1 MSQNN
6 RYRYQTDTYA
16 RFISSFVCIKYL
28 PLYKTVFLRNS
39 VLIIIIILMLSIVLL
54 SYNSTFQTVVVAKK
68 RHISI
73 ISSNGNGQQQLPP
86 RPPHL
91 IQICCAWGDKLA
103 LGILTYQING
113 GDSTARQAV
122 YNAIGNWNS
131 KLTGIKLVESSG
143 SNVGNGGGGGAGA
156 GGDSSN
162 AAQPDI
168 EVSIVSKSLKVPG
181 STHHRVSSSL
191 GGNSRLM
198 IGGLSQDSF
207 DGNGFLT
214 HVKITI
220 PTNTLGM
227 SFDLSNNIEQ
237 IAEHEMGHALGLGH
251 ANFVGDL
258 MFPIANFQTGGIS
271 QCDVSAVLEANHLK
285 MVGSDTAVQQPQMP
299 QVGYVDCR

>member
-1 MSQNN
+1 MK
-6 RYRYQTDTYA
+6 YQ
-16 RFISSFVCIKYL
+16 L
-28 PLYKTVFLRNS
+28 LHKTVFLRNS
-39 VLIIIIILMLSIVLL
+39 VLIIILMLSIVLL

-73 ISSNGNGQQQLPP
+73 ISSSGNGQQQQQQL
-86 RPPHL
+86 PPHL

-113 GDSTARQAV
+113 GDSAARQAV

-143 SNVGNGGGGGAGA
+143 SNVGGGGSSS
-156 GGDSSN
+156 SSN

-214 HVKITI
+214 HVEITI

-227 SFDLSNNIEQ
+227 SFNLSNNIEQ

-258 MFPIANFQTGGIS
+258 MFPIANFQTGSIS
-271 QCDVSAVLEANHLK
+271 QCDVSAVLDANHLK
-285 MVGSDTAVQQPQMP
+285 MVGSDTAVQPQIP

>member
-1 MSQNN
+1 
-6 RYRYQTDTYA
+6 
-16 RFISSFVCIKYL
+16 
-28 PLYKTVFLRNS
+28 
-39 VLIIIIILMLSIVLL
+39 MLSIVLL

-68 RHISI
+68 HRISI
-73 ISSNGNGQQQLPP
+73 SNSGSEQQLQQLQLPP
-86 RPPHL
+86 SHL

-103 LGILTYQING
+103 LGILTYQVDG
-113 GDSTARQAV
+113 GDSAARHAV

-131 KLTGIKLVESSG
+131 KLTGLKLVESSG
-143 SNVGNGGGGGAGA
+143 SNAIGGGSGGII
-156 GGDSSN
+156 N

-181 STHHRVSSSL
+181 STHHRVSSSSL

-285 MVGSDTAVQQPQMP
+285 MVGSDTAAAVPPQMP
-299 QVGYVDCR
+299 QVGYIDCR

>member
-1 MSQNN
+1 MYQNN

-16 RFISSFVCIKYL
+16 RFISSLICINYL
-28 PLYKTVFLRNS
+28 LLHKTFFLRNS
-39 VLIIIIILMLSIVLL
+39 VLIIILMLSIVLL
-54 SYNSTFQTVVVAKK
+54 SYNSTFHTVVVAKK
-68 RHISI
+68 HHISI
-73 ISSNGNGQQQLPP
+73 IGSSSGNGQQQQLPP

-103 LGILTYQING
+103 VGILTYQING
-113 GDSTARQAV
+113 GDSAARQAV

-143 SNVGNGGGGGAGA
+143 SNVGGGGGGSS
-156 GGDSSN
+156 SSN

-285 MVGSDTAVQQPQMP
+285 MVGSDTAAVQQPQMP

>member
-1 MSQNN
+1 MYAYMCVYNK
-6 RYRYQTDTYA
+6 DTYA

-28 PLYKTVFLRNS
+28 LLHKTVFLRNS
-39 VLIIIIILMLSIVLL
+39 VLIIILMLSIVLL
-54 SYNSTFQTVVVAKK
+54 SYNSTFQTAVVAKK
-68 RHISI
+68 HHISI
-73 ISSNGNGQQQLPP
+73 ISSSGNGQQQQQL
-86 RPPHL
+86 PPHL

-113 GDSTARQAV
+113 GDSAARQAV

-143 SNVGNGGGGGAGA
+143 SNVGGGGGGDG
-156 GGDSSN
+156 SSN

-227 SFDLSNNIEQ
+227 SFNLSNNIEQ

-258 MFPIANFQTGGIS
+258 MFPIANFQTGSIS
-271 QCDVSAVLEANHLK
+271 QCDVSAVLDANHLK
-285 MVGSDTAVQQPQMP
+285 MVGSDTAVQPQMP

>member
-1 MSQNN
+1 
-6 RYRYQTDTYA
+6 
-16 RFISSFVCIKYL
+16 L
-28 PLYKTVFLRNS
+28 HKTVFLRNS
-39 VLIIIIILMLSIVLL
+39 VLIILMLSIVLP
-54 SYNSTFQTVVVAKK
+54 SYNSTFQTVVAKK
-68 RHISI
+68 HRISI
-73 ISSNGNGQQQLPP
+73 ISSKDSGQQQLP
-86 RPPHL
+86 PPHL

-113 GDSTARQAV
+113 GDSAARHAV
-122 YNAIGNWNS
+122 YNSIENWNS
-131 KLTGIKLVESSG
+131 KLTGLKLVESSG
-143 SNVGNGGGGGAGA
+143 SNAGGG
-156 GGDSSN
+156 SSN

-168 EVSIVSKSLKVPG
+168 EVNIVSKSLKLPG

-214 HVKITI
+214 HVQITI
-220 PTNTLGM
+220 PTNTLGI

-258 MFPIANFQTGGIS
+258 MFPIANFQTGSIS

-285 MVGSDTAVQQPQMP
+285 MAGSDTAVPPQMP

>member
-1 MSQNN
+1 
-6 RYRYQTDTYA
+6 
-16 RFISSFVCIKYL
+16 L
-28 PLYKTVFLRNS
+28 HKTVFLRNS
-39 VLIIIIILMLSIVLL
+39 VLIIILMLSIVLL

-68 RHISI
+68 HHINI
-73 ISSNGNGQQQLPP
+73 ISRSGNGQQQQLPP
-86 RPPHL
+86 PPHL

-113 GDSTARQAV
+113 GDSAARHAV

-131 KLTGIKLVESSG
+131 KLMGLKLVESSG
-143 SNVGNGGGGGAGA
+143 SNAIGGGSGG
-156 GGDSSN
+156 SIIN

-181 STHHRVSSSL
+181 STHHRVSSSSL

-285 MVGSDTAVQQPQMP
+285 MVGSDTSVSPQMP
-299 QVGYVDCR
+299 QVGYIDCR

>member
-1 MSQNN
+1 MCVYNK
-6 RYRYQTDTYA
+6 DTYA

-28 PLYKTVFLRNS
+28 LLHKTVFLRNS
-39 VLIIIIILMLSIVLL
+39 VLIIILMLSIVLL

-113 GDSTARQAV
+113 GDSAARQAV

-143 SNVGNGGGGGAGA
+143 SNVGNGGGAAGA

-258 MFPIANFQTGGIS
+258 MFPIANFQTGSIS
-271 QCDVSAVLEANHLK
+271 QCDVSAVLDANHLK
-285 MVGSDTAVQQPQMP
+285 MVGSDTAMLSPQMP

>member
-1 MSQNN
+1 MYQNN
-6 RYRYQTDTYA
+6 RYQTDTYA
-16 RFISSFVCIKYL
+16 RFISSFICINYL
-28 PLYKTVFLRNS
+28 LLHKTVFLRNS
-39 VLIIIIILMLSIVLL
+39 VLIIILMLSIVLL
-54 SYNSTFQTVVVAKK
+54 SYNSMFQTVVVAKK
-68 RHISI
+68 HHISI
-73 ISSNGNGQQQLPP
+73 IGSSGNGQQQKQQQLPP

-103 LGILTYQING
+103 VGILTYQING
-113 GDSTARQAV
+113 GDSAARQAV

-143 SNVGNGGGGGAGA
+143 SNVGGGGGS
-156 GGDSSN
+156 SSN

-285 MVGSDTAVQQPQMP
+285 MVGSDTAAVQQPQMP

>member
-1 MSQNN
+1 MYQNN

-16 RFISSFVCIKYL
+16 RFISSFICINYL
-28 PLYKTVFLRNS
+28 LLHKTVFLRNS
-39 VLIIIIILMLSIVLL
+39 VLIIILMLSIVLL
-54 SYNSTFQTVVVAKK
+54 SYNSMFQTVVVAKK
-68 RHISI
+68 HHISI
-73 ISSNGNGQQQLPP
+73 IGSSGNGRQQQQQLPP

-113 GDSTARQAV
+113 GDSAARQAV

-131 KLTGIKLVESSG
+131 KLNGIKLVESSG
-143 SNVGNGGGGGAGA
+143 SNVGGGGGS
-156 GGDSSN
+156 SSN

-271 QCDVSAVLEANHLK
+271 QCDVSAILEANHLK
-285 MVGSDTAVQQPQMP
+285 MVGSDTAVQQPQIP

>member
-1 MSQNN
+1 MH
-6 RYRYQTDTYA
+6 
-16 RFISSFVCIKYL
+16 
-28 PLYKTVFLRNS
+28 KTVFLRNS
-39 VLIIIIILMLSIVLL
+39 VLIIILMLSIVLL
-54 SYNSTFQTVVVAKK
+54 SYNSTFQTVVAKK
-68 RHISI
+68 HHISI
-73 ISSNGNGQQQLPP
+73 IGSSGNGQQQKQQQLPP

-103 LGILTYQING
+103 VGILTYQING
-113 GDSTARQAV
+113 GDSAARQAV

-131 KLTGIKLVESSG
+131 KLAGIKLVESSD
-143 SNVGNGGGGGAGA
+143 SNVGGGGG
-156 GGDSSN
+156 SSN

-285 MVGSDTAVQQPQMP
+285 MVGSDTAAVQQPQMP

>member
-1 MSQNN
+1 MYQNN

-16 RFISSFVCIKYL
+16 RFISSLICINYL
-28 PLYKTVFLRNS
+28 LLHKTFFLRNS
-39 VLIIIIILMLSIVLL
+39 VLIIILMLSIVLL

-68 RHISI
+68 HHISI
-73 ISSNGNGQQQLPP
+73 IGSSGNGQQQQLPP

-103 LGILTYQING
+103 VGILTYQING
-113 GDSTARQAV
+113 GDSAARQAV

-143 SNVGNGGGGGAGA
+143 SNVGGGGGGG
-156 GGDSSN
+156 SSN

-271 QCDVSAVLEANHLK
+271 QCDVSAVFEANHLK
-285 MVGSDTAVQQPQMP
+285 MVGSDTAAVQQPQMP

>member
-1 MSQNN
+1 MYQNN

-16 RFISSFVCIKYL
+16 RFISSLICINYL
-28 PLYKTVFLRNS
+28 LLHKTFFLRNS
-39 VLIIIIILMLSIVLL
+39 VLIIILMLSIVLL

-68 RHISI
+68 HHISI
-73 ISSNGNGQQQLPP
+73 IGSSGNGQQQLPP

-103 LGILTYQING
+103 VGILTYQING
-113 GDSTARQAV
+113 GDSAARQAV

-143 SNVGNGGGGGAGA
+143 SNVGGGGGG
-156 GGDSSN
+156 GGGSSSN

-168 EVSIVSKSLKVPG
+168 EVSIVSKSLKVLG

-271 QCDVSAVLEANHLK
+271 QCDVSAVFEANHLK
-285 MVGSDTAVQQPQMP
+285 MVGSDAAAVQQPQMP

>member
-1 MSQNN
+1 
-6 RYRYQTDTYA
+6 
-16 RFISSFVCIKYL
+16 
-28 PLYKTVFLRNS
+28 RNS
-39 VLIIIIILMLSIVLL
+39 VLIIILMLSIVLL

-73 ISSNGNGQQQLPP
+73 ISSSGNVQQQL
-86 RPPHL
+86 PPHL
-91 IQICCAWGDKLA
+91 IQICCAWDDKLA

-113 GDSTARQAV
+113 GDSAARQAV

-143 SNVGNGGGGGAGA
+143 SNVGGGGGG
-156 GGDSSN
+156 SSN

-227 SFDLSNNIEQ
+227 SFNLSNNIEQ

-258 MFPIANFQTGGIS
+258 MFPIANFQTGSIS
-271 QCDVSAVLEANHLK
+271 QCDVSAVLDANHLK
-285 MVGSDTAVQQPQMP
+285 MVGSDTAVQPQMP

>member
-6 RYRYQTDTYA
+6 RYQYQTDTYA

-39 VLIIIIILMLSIVLL
+39 VLIIILMLSIVLL

-73 ISSNGNGQQQLPP
+73 ISSSGNGQQQLPP

-103 LGILTYQING
+103 VGILTYQING
-113 GDSTARQAV
+113 GDSAARQAV

-131 KLTGIKLVESSG
+131 KLTGIKLVESSVN
-143 SNVGNGGGGGAGA
+143 NVGNGGAGGAGA

-207 DGNGFLT
+207 DGNGFLI

-220 PTNTLGM
+220 PTNTLGI

-237 IAEHEMGHALGLGH
+237 IAEHEIGHALGLGH

-258 MFPIANFQTGGIS
+258 MFPIANFQTGSIS
-271 QCDVSAVLEANHLK
+271 QCDVSAVLDANHLK
-285 MVGSDTAVQQPQMP
+285 MVGSDTAMLPPQMP
-299 QVGYVDCR
+299 QVGYIDCR

>member
-1 MSQNN
+1 MYQNN
-6 RYRYQTDTYA
+6 RYQTDTYA
-16 RFISSFVCIKYL
+16 RFISSFICINYL
-28 PLYKTVFLRNS
+28 LLHKTVFLRNS
-39 VLIIIIILMLSIVLL
+39 VLIIILMLSIVLL
-54 SYNSTFQTVVVAKK
+54 SYNSMFQTVVVAKK
-68 RHISI
+68 HHISI
-73 ISSNGNGQQQLPP
+73 IGSSGNGRQQQQLPP

-103 LGILTYQING
+103 VGILTYQING
-113 GDSTARQAV
+113 GDSAARQAV

-143 SNVGNGGGGGAGA
+143 SNVGGDGGGGG
-156 GGDSSN
+156 GGSSSN

>member
-1 MSQNN
+1 MYQNN

-16 RFISSFVCIKYL
+16 RFISSFICINYL
-28 PLYKTVFLRNS
+28 LLHKTFFLRNS
-39 VLIIIIILMLSIVLL
+39 VLIIIILMLSIVLL

-68 RHISI
+68 HHISI
-73 ISSNGNGQQQLPP
+73 IGSSGNGRQQQQLPP

-103 LGILTYQING
+103 VGILTYQING
-113 GDSTARQAV
+113 GDSAARQAV

-143 SNVGNGGGGGAGA
+143 SNVGGGGGS
-156 GGDSSN
+156 SSN
-162 AAQPDI
+162 VAQPDI

>member
-1 MSQNN
+1 LLLHK
-6 RYRYQTDTYA
+6 
-16 RFISSFVCIKYL
+16 IVI
-28 PLYKTVFLRNS
+28 LRNS
-39 VLIIIIILMLSIVLL
+39 VLIILILSIVLL

-68 RHISI
+68 HRISI
-73 ISSNGNGQQQLPP
+73 ISSSRQQQQLLPP
-86 RPPHL
+86 PPPHL
-91 IQICCAWGDKLA
+91 IQICCSWGDKLA
-103 LGILTYQING
+103 LGVLTYQVNG
-113 GDSTARQAV
+113 GDSAARQAV

-131 KLTGIKLVESSG
+131 RLTGLKLVESSG
-143 SNVGNGGGGGAGA
+143 SNAGGG
-156 GGDSSN
+156 SN

-181 STHHRVSSSL
+181 STHHRVSSL
-191 GGNSRLM
+191 GGNSRLT

-227 SFDLSNNIEQ
+227 SFDLSNIEQ

-285 MVGSDTAVQQPQMP
+285 IVGSDTAVPPQMP
-299 QVGYVDCR
+299 QVGYIDCR

>member
-1 MSQNN
+1 
-6 RYRYQTDTYA
+6 
-16 RFISSFVCIKYL
+16 
-28 PLYKTVFLRNS
+28 
-39 VLIIIIILMLSIVLL
+39 MLSIVLL
-54 SYNSTFQTVVVAKK
+54 SYNSTFQTVVVVAKK
-68 RHISI
+68 HHISI
-73 ISSNGNGQQQLPP
+73 ISSNGNGQQQQQLPP

-113 GDSTARQAV
+113 GDSAARQAV

-131 KLTGIKLVESSG
+131 KLTGIKLVEYSG
-143 SNVGNGGGGGAGA
+143 SNVDNGGGAAGA

-227 SFDLSNNIEQ
+227 SFNLSNNIEQ

-258 MFPIANFQTGGIS
+258 MFPIANFQTGSIS
-271 QCDVSAVLEANHLK
+271 QCDVSAVLDANHLK
-285 MVGSDTAVQQPQMP
+285 MVGSDTAVLPPQMP
-299 QVGYVDCR
+299 QAGYVDCR

>member
-1 MSQNN
+1 MYQNN

-16 RFISSFVCIKYL
+16 RFISSFVCINYL
-28 PLYKTVFLRNS
+28 LLHKTFFLRNS
-39 VLIIIIILMLSIVLL
+39 VLIIIIILMLSIFLL

-68 RHISI
+68 HHISI
-73 ISSNGNGQQQLPP
+73 TGSSGNGQQQQQLPP

-103 LGILTYQING
+103 VGILTYQING
-113 GDSTARQAV
+113 GDSAARQAV

-143 SNVGNGGGGGAGA
+143 SNVGGGGGGG
-156 GGDSSN
+156 SSN

-214 HVKITI
+214 HVKINI

-271 QCDVSAVLEANHLK
+271 QCDVSAVFEANHLK
-285 MVGSDTAVQQPQMP
+285 MVGSDAAVQQPQMP

>member
-1 MSQNN
+1 
-6 RYRYQTDTYA
+6 
-16 RFISSFVCIKYL
+16 
-28 PLYKTVFLRNS
+28 
-39 VLIIIIILMLSIVLL
+39 MLSIVLL

-68 RHISI
+68 HHISI
-73 ISSNGNGQQQLPP
+73 IGSSGNGQQLPP

-103 LGILTYQING
+103 VGILTYQING
-113 GDSTARQAV
+113 GDSAARQAV

-143 SNVGNGGGGGAGA
+143 SNVGGGGGGG
-156 GGDSSN
+156 SSN

-271 QCDVSAVLEANHLK
+271 QCDVSAVFEANHLK
-285 MVGSDTAVQQPQMP
+285 MVGSDAAVQQPQMP

>member
-1 MSQNN
+1 MYQNN
-6 RYRYQTDTYA
+6 RYQTDTYA
-16 RFISSFVCIKYL
+16 RFISSFICINYL
-28 PLYKTVFLRNS
+28 LLHKTVFLRNS
-39 VLIIIIILMLSIVLL
+39 VLIIILMLSIVLL

-68 RHISI
+68 HHISI
-73 ISSNGNGQQQLPP
+73 IGSSGNGQQQKQQQLPP

-103 LGILTYQING
+103 VGILTYQING
-113 GDSTARQAV
+113 GDSAARQAV

-143 SNVGNGGGGGAGA
+143 SNVGGGGGS
-156 GGDSSN
+156 SSN

-285 MVGSDTAVQQPQMP
+285 MVGSDTAAVQQPQMP

>member
-1 MSQNN
+1 MYQNN

-16 RFISSFVCIKYL
+16 RFISSLICINYL
-28 PLYKTVFLRNS
+28 LLHKTFFLRNS
-39 VLIIIIILMLSIVLL
+39 VLIIILMLSIVLL

-68 RHISI
+68 HHISI
-73 ISSNGNGQQQLPP
+73 IGSSGNGRQQQQLPP

-103 LGILTYQING
+103 VGILTYQING
-113 GDSTARQAV
+113 GDSAARQAV
-122 YNAIGNWNS
+122 YNAIENWNS
-131 KLTGIKLVESSG
+131 KPTGIKLVESSG
-143 SNVGNGGGGGAGA
+143 SNVGGGGGGS
-156 GGDSSN
+156 SSN
-162 AAQPDI
+162 AAAQPDI

-271 QCDVSAVLEANHLK
+271 QCDVSAVFEANHLK
-285 MVGSDTAVQQPQMP
+285 TVSSDTAAVQQPQMP